1 MVRMGLFSWLNK
13 CVGLVALHCD
23 LLSDE
28 GNWKDFLSPGG
39 FFHSSII
46 QHNYITRFVPFLP
59 LSRRHVERCVRSQLC
74 QRGSCGRSDVVD
86 AVGGD
91 MIYTPVEGHYFSST
105 GCKAVPAK
113 INLFLWGEK
122 AAAGWYLRT
131 ERENSLL
138 GESVK
143 QSLFP
148 SVSPS
153 QRSEQHLWSRQ
164 GFRVEDDSSL
174 RGLELTT
181 TLIQSSFVLSEL
193 SFSED
198 IAAGAVGTKLVRVG
212 TGEFSTS
219 CQKSCYALPQIQLC
233 LLFMNSEVGT
243 LRFYILAAVGCHQW
257 RRSIKSI

>member
-1 MVRMGLFSWLNK
+1 MR
-13 CVGLVALHCD
+13 
-23 LLSDE
+23 
-28 GNWKDFLSPGG
+28 GNWRDFLSPGG

-59 LSRRHVERCVRSQLC
+59 LSRRHVERCVHSQLC
-74 QRGSCGRSDVVD
+74 QRGSCGRSDVVE

-91 MIYTPVEGHYFSST
+91 MIYTPVKGHYFSST

-131 ERENSLL
+131 ETENSFW

-153 QRSEQHLWSRQ
+153 GRSEQHIWSRQ

-174 RGLELTT
+174 RGLEITT
-181 TLIQSSFVLSEL
+181 PLIQSSFVLSEM
-193 SFSED
+193 SFFEG
-198 IAAGAVGTKLVRVG
+198 IAAGAVGTKLVCVG
-212 TGEFSTS
+212 TGEFSA
-219 CQKSCYALPQIQLC
+219 SCYALPQTQLC
-233 LLFMNSEVGT
+233 L
-243 LRFYILAAVGCHQW
+243 
-257 RRSIKSI
+257 